1 MSAEQSAAAA
11 IRSGRAVLGIELG
24 STRIKA
30 CLIGDDPAVT
40 IATGGHSWENRFVD
54 RLWTYTLDDIWTGIR
69 SAYADL
75 ITDVRN
81 RYGVELTQLKAIG
94 VSAMMHGYLPFDTDG
109 ELLVPFR
116 TWRNTNTGPAA
127 AKLSELFGV
136 NIPLRWSVA
145 HVYQAVLDAE
155 PHVPQI
161 DFTTTLAGYVH
172 WRLTGRKVLGVGDAS
187 GMFPIDSATGGYDE
201 NLLRRFDDLAGSGP
215 LGAQLAE
222 RADAQLPERAKR
234 VEGSTHIPV
243 TLPSR
248 LAALLPEV
256 LRAGQPAGELTS
268 DGAAL
273 LDPTGTLQPG
283 APLCPPEGDAGT
295 GMVATNAVAPRTGN
309 VSAGTSIFAM
319 VVLERALR
327 HPHHELDLVTT
338 PAGDPVAMVH
348 CNNGASELAEWVGMF
363 SRFAS
368 AAGTPLDSDAV
379 FEVLFRE
386 ALDGEADAGGLLAY
400 NYLAGEPITATA
412 EGRPL
417 FVRTPDSRFTLSN
430 VMRAQ
435 LYGVFG
441 TLSLGMRV
449 LAEEGVGLDRMHAHG
464 GIFRTAGVAQRFLAA
479 ALDAPV
485 AVAETAAEGGA
496 WGIAVLAAYLDEA
509 SDRDLAEYLSDR
521 VFAGTGT
528 QVIDPVPA
536 DVAGYSAYL
545 DRYGA
550 GLAIERVAADVL

>member
-1 MSAEQSAAAA
+1 M
-11 IRSGRAVLGIELG
+11 RSGRAVLGIELG

-40 IATGGHSWENRFVD
+40 IATGAHSWENRFVD

-69 SAYADL
+69 LAYADL
-75 ITDVRN
+75 ITDVRE

-94 VSAMMHGYLPFDTDG
+94 VSAMMHGYLPFDADG

-116 TWRNTNTGPAA
+116 TWRNTNTGAA
-127 AKLSELFGV
+127 AAELSELFGV

-161 DFTTTLAGYVH
+161 AFTTTLAGYVH

-187 GMFPIDSATGGYDE
+187 GMFPIDSATGDYDE
-201 NLLRRFDDLAGSGP
+201 NLLRRFDDLVSS
-215 LGAQLAE
+215 
-222 RADAQLPERAKR
+222 RLPEREKR
-234 VEGSTHIPV
+234 ASTSGTVEGPTSALTAPHAP
-243 TLPSR
+243 

-256 LRAGQPAGELTS
+256 LHAGQPAGELTP

-273 LDPTGTLQPG
+273 LDSSGTLQPG
-283 APLCPPEGDAGT
+283 AQLCPPEGDAGT

-363 SRFAS
+363 GRFAA

-386 ALDGEADAGGLLAY
+386 ALGGEADAGGLLAY
-400 NYLAGEPITATA
+400 NYLAGEPITATT

-417 FVRTPDSRFTLSN
+417 FVRTPDSRFTLGN

-449 LAEEGVGLDRMHAHG
+449 LAEEGVRLDRMHAHG

-509 SDRDLAEYLSDR
+509 SDRDLAAYLSDR
-521 VFAGTGT
+521 VFADAAS
-528 QVIDPVPA
+528 QVVDPEPA
-536 DVAGYSAYL
+536 DVAGFAAYL
-545 DRYGA
+545 DRYRD
-550 GLAIERVAADVL
+550 GLAVERAGADAL